1 MSDEMR
7 GDGHLNIIRLN
18 METIVDLLKGK
29 DLSYTVVL
37 KDGSHQT
44 ILFRPPLG
52 GRFMTYEEIRKLER
66 EAYSYA
72 RYSDEVCEL
81 ERGLRENPPY
91 VEEVEKNG

>member
-7 GDGHLNIIRLN
+7 WDGRVSIIRLN
-18 METIVDLLKGK
+18 MEMIVDLLKGK

-44 ILFRPPLG
+44 ITFRPPLG

-72 RYSDEVCEL
+72 RYSDEIREL
-81 ERGLRENPPY
+81 ERSAYENPPH
-91 VEEVEKNG
+91 VEEVKNG